1 MRTALR
7 SIGVVLGV
15 VLAGLIAFFFWASSG
30 RVPDDALAQVTQYD
44 APDTPPPDTL
54 TATTYNLGY
63 LSGMTNNKPVVRPE
77 SLFTNNMT
85 RAAGLLGRSSPD
97 VVGLQEVDF
106 GAARSFDVH
115 QLDTLAT
122 RLGSATAAQAV
133 NWDVRYLPF
142 PYGRPAV
149 HFGRVLSGQGVL
161 SQLPIRA
168 HRRYVLPSPPQP
180 FYRSAFYLDRL
191 AQVTLLDWSDRP
203 LVVINVH
210 LEAYDTATRENQAR
224 QVRTLYNQVAQPGV
238 PILLLGDFNA
248 ELDAPDDSTMAL
260 LLDDTALRPAY
271 PDSAAQAA
279 APTFPADTPTR
290 TIDHI
295 LYSTNAFEQ
304 TSRAVRCGAPPPPS
318 DHCAVTTS
326 LVLDSISAPSLD
338 SVHARLPP
346 AGPLPAN

>member
-7 SIGVVLGV
+7 PLGIALSVLLVGLVGV
-15 VLAGLIAFFFWASSG
+15 FFWASSG
-30 RVPDDALAQVTQYD
+30 RVSDDALAQVTQYD
-44 APDTPPPDTL
+44 APDAPPPDTL
-54 TATTYNLGY
+54 TATTYNIGY
-63 LSGMTNNKPVVRPE
+63 LSGMTNNEPVVRPE
-77 SLFTNNMT
+77 SLFTNNMD

-97 VVGLQEVDF
+97 LVGLQEVDF
-106 GAARSFDVH
+106 GAARSFDMH

-191 AQVTLLDWSDRP
+191 AQVTLLDWGGRP
-203 LVVINVH
+203 LVMINVH
-210 LEAYDTATRENQAR
+210 LEAYDTATRKKQAR
-224 QVRTLYNQVAQPGV
+224 QVRTLYNRVAQPGV

-260 LLDDTALRPAY
+260 LLDDTALRPAD
-271 PDSAAQAA
+271 PDRAAQAA
-279 APTFPADTPTR
+279 LTFPADTPTR

-304 TSRAVRCGAPPPPS
+304 TSQAVQCGAPPPS
-318 DHCAVTTS
+318 DHCAVTAS
-326 LVLDSISAPSLD
+326 LVLDAPSAAPPLD
-338 SVHARLPP
+338 SVRTLLPP
-346 AGPLPAN
+346 AGPLRAD